1 MAMADRRLIHIDMFR
16 GLAAIGVMVGHARSF
31 AILDYSIT
39 EADALWIQAFYFIT
53 GLGHQCVIGFF
64 ALSGFLVGGPALRH
78 ILDGN
83 WVWPRYMVRRLTR
96 LWMVLIPAL
105 LLTLGLDTAGTIMGG
120 RAGYEGA
127 FYDLIH
133 SGPKSS
139 SPADLSITTLAGN
152 ALFLQTI
159 LVPTFGSNGPLWSL
173 ANEFWY
179 YIIFPFL
186 LVGLIA
192 RSWSLTRA
200 VMGVVGIILAVLLPG
215 DMVLLG
221 LIWIAGALAHY
232 SLRFIDRPATQYA
245 LLMGFALALLL
256 VVGATVLDK
265 IRPGLA
271 SDLVLG
277 GAFACILPTL
287 TLLPNLGVIYS
298 RVARNLA
305 NISYTLYA
313 THFPVLAFI
322 WFVVLAPHKWAI
334 GSTAAIVMGSLIV
347 TTLAVAAGMW
357 WLFERN
363 TDRIRN
369 VVESWLVLRAA
380 T

>member
-1 MAMADRRLIHIDMFR
+1 MADHRLIHLDMFR
-16 GLAAIGVMVGHARSF
+16 GLAAIGVMIGHARSF
-31 AILDYSIT
+31 TVLEYSIT
-39 EADALWIQAFYFIT
+39 RADTLWVQAFYFVT

-64 ALSGFLVGGPALRH
+64 ALSGFLVGGPALRN
-78 ILDGN
+78 IIDGN
-83 WVWPRYMVRRLTR
+83 WTWPRYMVKRLTR

-105 LLTLGLDTAGTIMGG
+105 LLTLGLDTAGESMGG
-120 RAGYEGA
+120 RAGYDGA
-127 FYDLIH
+127 FYELIN
-133 SGPKSS
+133 SGPNVH

-152 ALFLQTI
+152 AFFLQTI
-159 LVPTFGSNGPLWSL
+159 LVPTFGSDGPLWSL

-186 LVGLIA
+186 FVGLMT
-192 RSWSLTRA
+192 RSWGVTRA
-200 VMGVVGIILAVLLPG
+200 VMGGVGIAVAVFLPG

-221 LIWIAGALAHY
+221 LIWMAGAIAHY
-232 SLRFIDRPATQYA
+232 SLRFIGRPATQGF
-245 LLMGFALALLL
+245 LLMCFALALLA

-277 GAFACILPTL
+277 AAFACVLPILTM
-287 TLLPNLGVIYS
+287 LPSLGTIYNG
-298 RVARNLA
+298 VARNLA

-313 THFPVLAFI
+313 THFPVLAFM
-322 WFVVLAPHKWAI
+322 WFVVLAPHKWPI
-334 GSTAAIVMGSLIV
+334 GPTAAIVMGSLIV
-347 TTLAVAAGMW
+347 TTLAVAVSMW

-363 TDRIRN
+363 TDRVRH
-369 VVESWLVLRAA
+369 VLESWLRVRAA

>member
-1 MAMADRRLIHIDMFR
+1 
-16 GLAAIGVMVGHARSF
+16 
-31 AILDYSIT
+31 
-39 EADALWIQAFYFIT
+39 
-53 GLGHQCVIGFF
+53 
-64 ALSGFLVGGPALRH
+64 
-78 ILDGN
+78 
-83 WVWPRYMVRRLTR
+83 
-96 LWMVLIPAL
+96 MVLIPAL
-105 LLTLGLDTAGTIMGG
+105 LLTLALDSAGKIMGG

-127 FYDLIH
+127 FYELIN
-133 SGPKSS
+133 SGPRIS
-139 SPADLSITTLAGN
+139 SPADLSITTLAAN

-179 YIIFPFL
+179 YIMFPFL
-186 LVGLIA
+186 LVGLIG
-192 RSWSLTRA
+192 RSWGVTGA
-200 VMGVVGIILAVLLPG
+200 AMGVVGIAVAVLLPS

-221 LIWIAGALAHY
+221 LIWMAGAIAHY
-232 SLRFIDRPATQYA
+232 TLRFIDRPATQFVSS
-245 LLMGFALALLL
+245 MCFALALLA
-256 VVGATVLDK
+256 VVGATILDK

-277 GAFACILPTL
+277 GAFACVLPILTM
-287 TLLPNLGVIYS
+287 LPSLGATYNG
-298 RVARNLA
+298 VARSLA

-334 GSTAAIVMGSLIV
+334 GPTAAIVMGSLIV

-363 TDRIRN
+363 TDRVRN
-369 VVESWLVLRAA
+369 ALESWLVARAA